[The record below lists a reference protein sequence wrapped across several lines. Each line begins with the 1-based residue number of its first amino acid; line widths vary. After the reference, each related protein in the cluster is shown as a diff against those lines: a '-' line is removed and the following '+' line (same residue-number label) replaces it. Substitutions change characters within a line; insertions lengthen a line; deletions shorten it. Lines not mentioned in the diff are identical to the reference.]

1 MFTSLMQTRFHSQHS
16 FHVIFVCNAFGKII
30 NSEICW
36 YDFRCHRK
44 NKIRTQSQENSFTQI
59 WLLIVCIL
67 ADFWGFVAMLI
78 RLSFMI
84 RVVFF
89 LYQTVSARRDFAIPW
104 CYVSRKNWILMIAM
118 NTSFWQYQ
126 SANIKCLPYSH
137 WGLTRF
143 IVPLWLNSTYKTC

>member
-1 MFTSLMQTRFHSQHS
+1 MFFFVFFLSFMFTSLMQTRFHSQHS
-16 FHVIFVCNAFGKII
+16 FHVIFVCNAFRKTI

-44 NKIRTQSQENSFTQI
+44 NKIRTQSSQENSFTQI

-89 LYQTVSARRDFAIPW
+89 LYFKQFPPDETLPFLDVMWAEKIEFWWLPW
-104 CYVSRKNWILMIAM
+104 TRHFGNI
-118 NTSFWQYQ
+118 NPPTSNVYLIHIG
-126 SANIKCLPYSH
+126 A
-137 WGLTRF
+137 
-143 IVPLWLNSTYKTC
+143 